1 MDIWKVLG
9 VSVALLA
16 ASSAANAKGFDGSQ
30 PLIWAS
36 MEAYDCGSGEDC
48 LKGTAESID
57 APQFMRLDFDQKLAR
72 ATRANG
78 EERTAK
84 IDSLT
89 REEGKLILQGVQ
101 LGLGWS
107 MTIAQ
112 ENGAMAPTAAG
123 DRMAFVIFGA
133 CTPLKFEQDGEG
145 LDDGGSEARS
155 KGRKS

>member
-1 MDIWKVLG
+1 MDILKVLG
-9 VSVALLA
+9 VIAALFA
-16 ASSAANAKGFDGSQ
+16 ASSAANAEGFDGSQ
-30 PLIWAS
+30 PLICAS
-36 MEAYDCGSGEDC
+36 MEAYDCGPGEDC

-57 APQFMRLDFDQKLAR
+57 APQFIWLDFERKLTR

-84 IDSLT
+84 IESLT
-89 REEGKLILQGVQ
+89 QEEGKLILQGVQ

-112 ENGAMAPTAAG
+112 ESGAMALTAAG

-133 CTPLKFEQDGEG
+133 CTPL
-145 LDDGGSEARS
+145 
-155 KGRKS
+155 